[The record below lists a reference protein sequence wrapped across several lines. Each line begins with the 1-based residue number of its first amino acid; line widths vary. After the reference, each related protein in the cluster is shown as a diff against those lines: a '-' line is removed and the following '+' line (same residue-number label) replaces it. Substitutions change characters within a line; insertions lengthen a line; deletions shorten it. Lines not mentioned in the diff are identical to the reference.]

1 VTPTPFPRSA
11 AARGHHR
18 PWLLLALA
26 GLCPLALAPAVHA
39 QPLPAHQRLLG
50 TMEVNAG
57 RGVVPMRSLATTE
70 DPEAGKKLAARL
82 EGPQGERDLAAARN
96 QVGGKAAQNLSKEE
110 LLATVNAFAGKTFYD
125 SEARLFAPTKTYHVT
140 LKATAADGSSTQLSL
155 RLNQADLRYTEGSVS
170 YRPPGARITD
180 EFTTPRRNAG
190 PAMVV
195 KLDKVERVG
204 GKSLALSGSFQAG
217 PLQPSVLA
225 KNLQGQTLPQI
236 SGRFTF
242 TEVPLR

>member
-1 VTPTPFPRSA
+1 MKPPPAPHRP
-11 AARGHHR
+11 AARAR
-18 PWLLLALA
+18 QSWLLLALA
-26 GLCPLALAPAVHA
+26 GLCPLAPA
-39 QPLPAHQRLLG
+39 QPLPAHQRLQG

-96 QVGGKAAQNLSKEE
+96 QVGGKVAQSISKEE

-140 LKATAADGSSTQLSL
+140 LNATAADGSRTQLSL
-155 RLNQADLRYTEGSVS
+155 RLNQADLRYTEGSLRH
-170 YRPPGARITD
+170 RPAGARVTD
-180 EFTTPRRNAG
+180 EFTTPKRGAG
-190 PAMVV
+190 SAVVV
-195 KLDKVERVG
+195 KLDKVELVG
-204 GKSLALSGSFQAG
+204 GKNLVLSGSFQAG

-225 KNLQGQTLPQI
+225 KNLQGQTLPQV
-236 SGRFTF
+236 SGRFAF